1 MAPLQGN
8 KQLLDTV
15 GATMH
20 NVMTIQPTPLD
31 GIRYFTPPTGYLLTG
46 RDGRVAI
53 PWDGKP
59 PIPLLEEDFPTAVE
73 SGTPDYD
80 MVGRGIYQALRLDPG
95 CIYASEYAGVLKE
108 AYPHI
113 VSELG
118 GQIIMLD
125 AREVDT
131 PYLDR
136 KINFLKIM
144 ALLDPSNAGLC
155 LEIAR
160 TFTDKGSRLST
171 LQQAVASWYEA
182 ERFLKM
188 ARELDPADRHAAYEY
203 GEALYVLGRYDQAVE
218 VWMAVLPRLEGGERA
233 RVEGRIAAI
242 LAGKLPLVPP
252 LDYLTALSVAVEV
265 HHAGRN
271 DEAAAIIEDVL
282 GDPVFSQQF
291 PVNEVYYLLGTCYQ
305 EMGMASEAAEAFKR
319 S

>member
-1 MAPLQGN
+1 MSN
-8 KQLLDTV
+8 ETS
-15 GATMH
+15 
-20 NVMTIQPTPLD
+20 IQPTPLD
-31 GIRYFTPPTGYLLTG
+31 GIRYFTPPAGYVLAA

-53 PWDGKP
+53 HWDGKP
-59 PIPLLEEDFPTAVE
+59 PIPLLEEDFPVAVE
-73 SGTPDYD
+73 NGEPDYD
-80 MVGRGIYQALRLDPG
+80 MVGRGIYQVLRLNPECAG
-95 CIYASEYAGVLKE
+95 ASEYAGVLKD
-108 AYPHI
+108 AYPHV

-144 ALLDPSNAGLC
+144 ALLDPANAGIC

-160 TFTDKGSRLST
+160 TFADKGSRLST

-182 ERFLKM
+182 EKYLKR
-188 ARELDPADRHAAYEY
+188 ALELDPGDHHAAYEY

-218 VWMAVLPRLEGGERA
+218 RWVAVLPRLEGGERA
-233 RVEGRIAAI
+233 RVEARIAAI

-252 LDYLTALSVAVEV
+252 LDYLTALSVAVEE

-282 GDPVFSQQF
+282 GDPVFSEQF
-291 PVNEVYYLLGTCYQ
+291 PASQVYYLLGTCYQ
-305 EMGMASEAAEAFKR
+305 EMGMVAEAAEAFKR